1 MTYKTVFTF
10 RQELNDDPSFL
21 IAIHSATLN
30 PQEKVFGLKGTHGLV
45 ATEKWWENIRN
56 GIIRSEIKFGRIVK
70 VDGEDGDSSSLSSL
84 IEFEDGSKKYEP
96 SLANCQADQNLYQV
110 GARIRY
116 LYAFDEGKSPDEFGK
131 PRFIEL
137 ILEVAIC
144 LET

>member
-10 RQELNDDPSFL
+10 RQELDDDPGFL
-21 IAIHSATLN
+21 HAMRSATLD
-30 PQEKVFGLKGTHGLV
+30 PEEKVFGLKGTHGLV
-45 ATEKWWENIRN
+45 ATEEWWENIRN
-56 GIIRSEIKFGRIVK
+56 GIIRSETKLGRIARII
-70 VDGEDGDSSSLSSL
+70 DDDLEDSSPFSL
-84 IEFEDGSKKYEP
+84 IEFEDGSTKYEP
-96 SLANCQADQNLYQV
+96 NLANSPADQDLYQV